1 MKSRKT
7 IFQVGLV
14 AAVVLA
20 QGCATKPPADYSA
33 FRESKPRSILVIP
46 PINNSPDVTATN
58 SVLAQATF
66 PLSESGYYV
75 FPVSLVSEAFKQNG
89 LTQPDEMHSVSNAK
103 LREIF
108 GADAALY
115 ITIQKFGPVYT
126 VINSETLVVMQGR
139 LVDLRTG
146 RSLWA
151 GTAQASS
158 REGEQHQGGL
168 AALLVTAIVKQV
180 LASTFDVSHRYAG
193 IAANRLLTAGQ
204 PNGLLFGPR
213 SPNYGKDRQ

>member
-1 MKSRKT
+1 MKSWRAISK
-7 IFQVGLV
+7 VGLV
-14 AAVVLA
+14 GAIILS
-20 QGCATKPPADYSA
+20 QGCATKHPFDYTA
-33 FRESKPRSILVIP
+33 LRESKPRSILIIP
-46 PINNSPDVTATN
+46 PLNNSPDVTATN
-58 SVLAQATF
+58 SVLAQATL

-75 FPVSLVSEAFKQNG
+75 FPVSLVSETFKQNG
-89 LTQPDEMHSVSNAK
+89 LTHPGEMHAVANTK

-108 GADAALY
+108 GADSALY

-146 RSLWA
+146 RLLWV
-151 GTAQASS
+151 GSAQASS
-158 REGEQHQGGL
+158 REGEQQQGGL

-204 PNGLLFGPR
+204 PNGLLSGPR

>member
-1 MKSRKT
+1 MKSWRI
-7 IFQVGLV
+7 IFQIGLV
-14 AAVVLA
+14 ALVMLS
-20 QGCATKPPADYSA
+20 QGCATKSPFDYSA

-46 PINNSPDVTATN
+46 PLNNSPDLTATN
-58 SVLAQATF
+58 SVLAQVTL

-89 LTQPDEMHSVSNAK
+89 LTHPAEMHSVSNLK

-115 ITIQKFGPVYT
+115 ITIQKFGAVYT
-126 VINSETLVVMQGR
+126 VISSETLVVMQGR

-146 RSLWA
+146 RLLWA

-180 LASTFDVSHRYAG
+180 LASTFDVSHRYSG

-213 SPNYGKDRQ
+213 SPNYGRDQQ